1 MSDLRNPIPAF
12 GLPPSSDDI
21 ARMAEHALST
31 IPPRLLAH
39 IQNVAIAVE
48 EQADDYTLDDLGIE
62 SVWDL
67 TGLYRGTPLTE
78 RSISDPVHQ
87 PDLIF
92 LYREAILL
100 EWIETGEDL
109 YRLVRSVVVH
119 EVAHHFGFSDAEIAA
134 IEQDIEPA

>member
-12 GLPPSSDDI
+12 GAPPSLEDI
-21 ARMAEHALST
+21 AHMAEHALGT

-39 IQNVAIAVE
+39 VAGVAIAVE
-48 EQADDYTLDDLGIE
+48 DQADDDTIDELGLE

-78 RSISDPVHQ
+78 RSHADAARQ
-87 PDLIF
+87 PDMIF

-119 EVAHHFGFSDAEIAA
+119 EVAHHFGFSDAELAA
-134 IEQDIEPA
+134 IEQDEAPE